1 MPPDGWT
8 MSAMS
13 ESPDSSLNAAI
24 PRFVSAPGSP
34 ADRGR
39 EFGAAQ
45 ADLVANTLARYREL
59 FAAAHG
65 LTPDQ
70 IRLQGERVADMVSRF
85 WPDLADEIAGIAAGA
100 GADERELF
108 AANART
114 EILSG
119 AGTPECSVIAA
130 LPGRSATGS
139 LVMAQNWD
147 WHPGL
152 APSRV
157 VWTITEPD
165 GRWLTTLTEAGILA
179 KVGLNSA
186 GLGVLLNI
194 LYCSLD
200 AGVGGLPVHLLLRLL
215 LQRCDDMASAQQL
228 IRDARMSAS
237 SCITVGWQ
245 HDGQAELVSAELSP
259 GGPAYVSPTDGVLLH
274 TNHFQPEPPA
284 GQDLYIRDWPDT
296 ISRLEDLRKQV
307 GGAAVISPELIH
319 DALRSHDGRPNSVCN
334 HGEQA
339 EKFSDQ
345 SATLASVVLDL
356 GQRTMTLAAGQPCTM
371 PYEPV
376 ETPAS

>member
-1 MPPDGWT
+1 

-13 ESPDSSLNAAI
+13 ESPIPSINAAI
-24 PRFVSAPGSP
+24 PRFVSAQERP

-39 EFGAAQ
+39 EFGAAH
-45 ADLVANTLARYREL
+45 AGLVANTLDRYREL
-59 FAAAHG
+59 FAATHG
-65 LTPDQ
+65 LTPQQ
-70 IRLQGERVADMVSRF
+70 IRLLGERVADMVSRF

-119 AGTPECSVIAA
+119 AGAPECSVIAA
-130 LPGRSATGS
+130 LPDRSSTGS
-139 LVMAQNWD
+139 LLLAQNWD

-157 VWTITEPD
+157 LWTIAEPG

-179 KVGLNSA
+179 KIGLNSS
-186 GLGVLLNI
+186 GLGAGLNI

-200 AGVGGLPVHLLLRLL
+200 GGVGGLPVHLLLRLL
-215 LQRCDDMASAQQL
+215 LQRCDDMTSALQL
-228 IRDARMSAS
+228 IREARMSAS
-237 SCITVGWQ
+237 SCVTLGWQ
-245 HDGQAELVSAELSP
+245 QGDQAELVSAELSP
-259 GGPAYVSPTDGVLLH
+259 GGPAFVSPSDGVLLH
-274 TNHFQPEPPA
+274 TNHFQPGPPA
-284 GQDLYIRDWPDT
+284 GQDLFVLDWPDT
-296 ISRLEDLRKQV
+296 ISRLDDLRKQV
-307 GGAAVISPELIH
+307 SGAAVISPDLIH
-319 DALRSHDGRPNSVCN
+319 TALRSHDGGPSSVCN

-356 GQRTMTLAAGQPCTM
+356 GQKTMTLAPGQPCTV
-371 PYEPV
+371 PYEAVEIPV
-376 ETPAS
+376 P

>member
-1 MPPDGWT
+1 

-24 PRFVSAPGSP
+24 PRFVSTQESP

-45 ADLVANTLARYREL
+45 ADLVANTLTRYREL
-59 FAAAHG
+59 FAAVHG
-65 LTPDQ
+65 LTPEQ
-70 IRLQGERVADMVSRF
+70 VRLQGERVADMVSRF
-85 WPDLADEIAGIAAGA
+85 WPDLAEEIAGIAAGA
-100 GADERELF
+100 QADERELF
-108 AANART
+108 AVNART

-119 AGTPECSVIAA
+119 MAAPECSVIAA

-139 LVMAQNWD
+139 LILAQNWD

-157 VWTITEPD
+157 VWTITEPG

-179 KVGLNSA
+179 KVGLNSS

-200 AGVGGLPVHLLLRLL
+200 AGVGGMPVHLLLRLL
-215 LQRCDDMASAQQL
+215 LQRCDDMESARKL
-228 IRDARMSAS
+228 LNEARMSAS

-245 HDGQAELVSAELSP
+245 HGDQAEVVSAELSP
-259 GGPAYVSPTDGVLLH
+259 GGPAFVAPADGLLLH
-274 TNHFQPEPPA
+274 TNHFLPEPPA
-284 GQDLYIRDWPDT
+284 GQDTLVRDWPDT
-296 ISRLEDLRKQV
+296 VSRLDDLRKQV
-307 GGAAVISPELIH
+307 SGVAEISAELIQG
-319 DALRSHDGRPNSVCN
+319 ALRSHDGRPNSVCN
-334 HGEQA
+334 HNEQA
-339 EKFSDQ
+339 EKFADQ
-345 SATLASVVLDL
+345 GATLASVILDL
-356 GQRTMTLAAGQPCTM
+356 GQRTMTLAAGQPCTV

-376 ETPAS
+376 ELPAP